1 MSMSQEEI
9 EALMNG
15 LDLGDSA
22 ESVESD
28 VENKEHSELSKD
40 DIESLMAQT
49 SSIPAQSEDD
59 ELDDLINRYS
69 AMTDGKNVVSEI
81 REVVSNVAEVQSVDE
96 AQYLAEFDADNAKSF
111 DSDIDHEVIAKNWTD
126 KQIESGIFPLPVE
139 KHNKVVNQ
147 LHQVNQDGEEQA
159 TRIIDVLSYVLDD
172 NNEFN
177 KNAKSLENFIVSQT
191 ALLQTLVQKFPNIP
205 IFAEQLNIAKS
216 VANIPQEMSNKLNA
230 ENSKLFEAMELMQ
243 FHDINRQKIER
254 VMSVIRKLSK
264 YLNNLFDDG
273 DHIPE
278 VKIAKHIH
286 GDNNE
291 VVDESDLEALIA
303 EFGKN

>member
-15 LDLGDSA
+15 LDLADSA
-22 ESVESD
+22 ESSEVD
-28 VENKEHSELSKD
+28 GENEEHSELSKD

-49 SSIPAQSEDD
+49 SSIVPQTEDD

-69 AMTDGKNVVSEI
+69 AMTDSK
-81 REVVSNVAEVQSVDE
+81 SNASDSCEFLPEHDESQNIQSL
-96 AQYLAEFDADNAKSF
+96 QNSGEFDTDDIKDFGA
-111 DSDIDHEVIAKNWTD
+111 DIDHEVIAKHWTD

-159 TRIIDVLSYVLDD
+159 TRIFDVLSYVLDD

-177 KNAKSLENFIVSQT
+177 KNVKSLESFVVSQT
-191 ALLQTLVQKFPNIP
+191 ALLQTLVQKFPNVP
-205 IFAEQLNIAKS
+205 IFAEQLSLAKS
-216 VANIPQEMSNKLNA
+216 IANIPQEIGNKLSA

-291 VVDESDLEALIA
+291 VVAESDLEALIA